1 MDVESPK
8 EVRPGDQWPQI
19 LHEKDPKIDFH

>member
-8 EVRPGDQWPQI
+8 EVRLGDQRPQI
-19 LHEKDPKIDFH
+19 LYGKDPKIDFH